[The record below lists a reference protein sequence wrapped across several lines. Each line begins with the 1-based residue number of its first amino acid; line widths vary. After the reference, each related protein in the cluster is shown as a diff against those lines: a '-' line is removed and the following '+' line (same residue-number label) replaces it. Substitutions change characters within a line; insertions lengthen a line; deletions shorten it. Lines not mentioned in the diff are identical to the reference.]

1 MQVSAPLII
10 DSDIVAELK
19 DVMGD
24 DFSVLVESFIR
35 DGEQRLQAMRQAL
48 QGQDR
53 ETLRAQAHSFKGS
66 SSNLG
71 AVQVCE
77 HCLALETLAM
87 EGDLAQAQALLSV
100 LEGDFEKA
108 AGALKTL

>member
-1 MQVSAPLII
+1 MQASETEII

-24 DFSVLVESFIR
+24 DFSVLVDSFIR
-35 DGEQRLQAMRQAL
+35 DGQQRLQALRQAL
-48 QGQDR
+48 AGGDR

-71 AVQVCE
+71 ALQVCE
-77 HCLALETLAM
+77 LCLSMETLAVD
-87 EGDLAQAQALLSV
+87 GDLGEAPAGLDAL
-100 LEGDFEKA
+100 EAAFDKA
-108 AGALKTL
+108 SAALKGL

>member
-1 MQVSAPLII
+1 MQVSDPQII

-35 DGEQRLQAMRQAL
+35 DGQQRLQALSQAL

-71 AVQVCE
+71 AIQVCE

-87 EGDLAQAQALLSV
+87 EGDLAQAQTRLSALES
-100 LEGDFEKA
+100 DFKKA
-108 AGALKTL
+108 AEALKTL

>member
-1 MQVSAPLII
+1 MQVSDPQII

-35 DGEQRLQAMRQAL
+35 DGQQRLQALSQAL

-71 AVQVCE
+71 AIQVCE

-87 EGDLAQAQALLSV
+87 EGDLAQAQTRLSAL
-100 LEGDFEKA
+100 ERDFKKA
-108 AGALKTL
+108 AEALKTL